1 MNPPPAADLIA
12 LLTGRQQTVATAES
26 LTGGLI
32 AAALT
37 EVPGSSAVF
46 RGGIVAYATELKAV
60 LLGVPRAVLDADGPV
75 APEVAAAMAEGAR
88 ARLGATF
95 GVATTGVAGPGPADG
110 KPAGTVYIA
119 VSVGHNTDIQ
129 DTVVRRLSLIGS
141 REAIRAG
148 TVREALAL
156 LLIRVRE
163 DT

>member
-1 MNPPPAADLIA
+1 M
-12 LLTGRQQTVATAES
+12 ATAES